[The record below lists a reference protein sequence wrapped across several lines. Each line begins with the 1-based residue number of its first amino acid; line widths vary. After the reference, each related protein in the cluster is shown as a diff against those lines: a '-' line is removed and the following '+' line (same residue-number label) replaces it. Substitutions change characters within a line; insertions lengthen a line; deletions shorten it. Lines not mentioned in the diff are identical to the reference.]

1 MTWKEEAVIRTIKIV
16 DIGYIAVCY
25 MTLSLLWA
33 FLVDKGMGKL
43 NLMDESRKSIG
54 RLIVEFIIAIWVFGV
69 LIYISR
75 NIVEK
80 IPFPL
85 DHWHGFSHDRVKEL
99 HSGMVFSLTF
109 LMFSNYYKTKIEFMN
124 QLIH

>member
-1 MTWKEEAVIRTIKIV
+1 MA
-16 DIGYIAVCY
+16 
-25 MTLSLLWA
+25 LSLLWA

-85 DHWHGFSHDRVKEL
+85 DRWHGFSHDRVKEL